1 MGDTQEGRMRNRSL
15 LAAGGMLAIV
25 CLQPAHAEPKIGV
38 ASATKN
44 QVQGILGGGTRV
56 LSSGSDIFSNELVR
70 TGEGALAQLLFL
82 DETSLSVGP
91 SAEVRLD
98 RFVYNPN
105 RGTGNVVIEAS
116 RGAFRFATGSQN
128 PTHYTIKTPLATIG
142 VRGTLF
148 DGRSSPNL
156 VELVLWQGALVGRT
170 IWNESFELSNPG
182 DGVIIHRGRLEK
194 VHWDGSGFANVF
206 SINWPLFGRYQPTDP
221 RLSPSPDM
229 PPQDNP
235 LDLNDQLN
243 AIQLRSLCS
252 GGGGGGLAPRRG
264 AAVSLNCGGID

>member
-1 MGDTQEGRMRNRSL
+1 MRNGCLSAAAVV
-15 LAAGGMLAIV
+15 LATL
-25 CLQPAHAEPKIGV
+25 CLEPAHAEPKIGV

-44 QVQGILGGGTRV
+44 QVQGVLGGGTRV

-128 PTHYTIKTPLATIG
+128 PVHYTIKTPLATIG

-148 DGRSSPNL
+148 DGHSGPNL
-156 VELVLWQGALVGRT
+156 VQIVLWQGALVGRT
-170 IWNESFELSNPG
+170 IWNETFELNKPG
-182 DGVIIHRGRLEK
+182 DGVIIHRDRIEK

-206 SINWPLFGRYQPTDP
+206 NVNWPLFGRYQPSDP

-229 PPQDNP
+229 PPHDNP
-235 LDLNDQLN
+235 LDLNDELT

-252 GGGGGGLAPRRG
+252 GGGRGTGPRRG